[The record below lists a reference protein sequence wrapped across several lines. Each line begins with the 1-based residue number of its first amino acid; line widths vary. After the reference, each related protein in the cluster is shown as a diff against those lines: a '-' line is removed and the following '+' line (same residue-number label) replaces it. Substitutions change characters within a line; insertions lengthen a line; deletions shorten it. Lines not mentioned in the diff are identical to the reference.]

1 MIDTFDDKRL
11 GRVLECGDGVACCLR
26 FAALV
31 VGLMLAGCAVRPG
44 PEVLNPVPTTLP
56 GAKMVTVYVATT
68 AEREIPDSNV
78 FANGRART
86 LNYAEFKISIPPRH
100 QPGNIEWPI
109 GNPDPAISFATVQQ
123 SILDKQTFERR
134 VTSGASSS
142 SRAKVGVFVHG
153 FNTNF
158 QEAVYRLAQMAA
170 DADVDGVPIL
180 FAWPSAA
187 KATGYVAD
195 KEAVTYSRDRL
206 AELLTTLSRKTSVEG
221 INLIGHSMGAW
232 LTVEALRQLRLARND
247 AAINRLNVILA
258 APDIDVDVFRSQME
272 VIGPLSPPMTVLV
285 SRDDIALRI
294 SGKIAGERPRLG
306 VLDVDDPRVQEAAL
320 KANLQIVDISSLKA
334 SDGFNHD
341 RFARLAAL
349 HSRLTH
355 AEVGGA
361 GHDMRRAGAFIF
373 NTVGTTLS
381 TPFSLVGGAIAGE

>member
-1 MIDTFDDKRL
+1 
-11 GRVLECGDGVACCLR
+11 
-26 FAALV
+26 
-31 VGLMLAGCAVRPG
+31 MLFR
-44 PEVLNPVPTTLP
+44 
-56 GAKMVTVYVATT
+56 
-68 AEREIPDSNV
+68 S
-78 FANGRART
+78 
-86 LNYAEFKISIPPRH
+86 
-100 QPGNIEWPI
+100 
-109 GNPDPAISFATVQQ
+109 
-123 SILDKQTFERR
+123 
-134 VTSGASSS
+134 
-142 SRAKVGVFVHG
+142 
-153 FNTNF
+153 
-158 QEAVYRLAQMAA
+158 
-170 DADVDGVPIL
+170 
-180 FAWPSAA
+180 
-187 KATGYVAD
+187 
-195 KEAVTYSRDRL
+195 
-206 AELLTTLSRKTSVEG
+206 
-221 INLIGHSMGAW
+221 NLIGHSMGAW

-285 SRDDIALRI
+285 SRDDIALKI